1 MASTKPMGMFGVIMN
16 TLYWWMRPLI
26 KWVLR
31 RTTRLCELQRVCYGE
46 YKGTQRTAGVEFSLE
61 HSRTLEI
68 QKCVK
73 YIDSKCEERT
83 LKPNLIHYAVFA
95 IARIKRIDTKVH
107 RRFTVTLGECLTQI
121 WGYRQLTAEIEVLR
135 QRPYDPENPSHE
147 ESLLRLWTLLMPGVA
162 LEGRITKQ
170 WQDIGFQGDDPKT
183 DFRGMGILG
192 LENLLFFAEQHTSAA
207 RHVLARSQH
216 PVYGYSFAIVGINIT
231 FMAYSLL
238 KNGEAK
244 THFYNA
250 SKKFSEVRTF
260 HQFYCYL
267 FYTFDELWRQEK
279 PKDMMEFS
287 RVRDKFEYRV
297 KQKLQDPTAYF
308 KCNFVLE
315 NI

>member
-1 MASTKPMGMFGVIMN
+1 MFGVIMN

-26 KWVLR
+26 KWILR
-31 RTTRLCELQRVCYGE
+31 RTTRLCELQRICYGE

-61 HSRTLEI
+61 HSRTPEI

-83 LKPNLIHYAVFA
+83 LKPDLIYYAVFA
-95 IARIKRIDTKVH
+95 IVRIKRINTKVH
-107 RRFTVTLGECLTQI
+107 RKFTETLGECLTQI
-121 WGYRQLTAEIEVLR
+121 WGYKQLVAEIEVLR

-147 ESLLRLWTLLMPGVA
+147 EKLLRLWGLLMPGVA
-162 LEGRITKQ
+162 LEARVTKQ

-207 RHVLARSQH
+207 RHVLARSHH

-267 FYTFDELWRQEK
+267 FYTFDELWRHEK

-287 RVRDKFEYRV
+287 RVRDKFENQV